1 MRVTHKSKSQ
11 MNTNIQIHPE
21 LRSVKARPLPTNR
34 WALGAMQTILRWV
47 NRMHR
52 RRFKRVLSN
61 TRILSTDGYQVP
73 TLVIRPERSPT
84 PVPALVYFHGGAFVM
99 EGAPAHFENAV
110 RYATEAN
117 CTVLFVEYRLA
128 PHHVFPAGF
137 DDCYAALKWTIANA
151 AHLEIDTTRIAVGG
165 DSAGG
170 NLAAGVAQRALQE
183 DHIALTGQLLIYPAV
198 DLLCNRPSMTLFKD
212 VPPFKNMSGAEIAK
226 IYLGGMPSKPLPPYS
241 SPIDG
246 AFSGLPPAYIETA
259 QFDPLHDQG
268 IDYAQMLKAAGV
280 EVELNDIAGAIHGFD
295 IVAPKSTV
303 SSEALDR
310 RIQFL
315 RRIYSR
321 QRG

>member
-1 MRVTHKSKSQ
+1 
-11 MNTNIQIHPE
+11 MNTTTQIHPE
-21 LRSVKARPLPTNR
+21 LRSVKAHLLPTNR
-34 WALGAMQTILRWV
+34 WALGAMQMFLRLV
-47 NRMHR
+47 NRIHR

-61 TRILSTDGYQVP
+61 TRILSTDGHQVP

-84 PVPALVYFHGGAFVM
+84 PMPALVYFHGGAFVM
-99 EGAPAHFENAV
+99 EGAPAHVENAV

-151 AHLEIDTTRIAVGG
+151 AHLGLDTARIAVGG

-183 DHIALTGQLLIYPAV
+183 DHIVLTGQLLIYPAV
-198 DLLCNRPSMTLFKD
+198 DLLCNRPSITLFKD
-212 VPPFKNMSGAEIAK
+212 VPPFKNISRVQVAK
-226 IYLGGMPSKPLPPYS
+226 IYLGTMPSKPLPPYS

-246 AFSGLPPAYIETA
+246 SFSGLPPTYIETP

-268 IDYAQMLKAAGV
+268 IDYAQMLEAAGV

-303 SSEALDR
+303 SHEAMDR

-315 RRIYSR
+315 RRIFS
-321 QRG
+321 QHRG